1 MSVEIIHFRDADKLL
16 KSQRMEKEVRL
27 MLENLDQRL
36 HSGEGQKE
44 AVKKALA
51 EAGWREKLEA
61 LKILNDRRYSYKG
74 FRNGVALEANFS
86 YYEYLQPGLF
96 RLQLG
101 FDKGL
106 LTQGIL
112 AITGQRS
119 DKSKLGSSLELAKRE
134 VEELY
139 PTISLPV
146 TIAVFNLK

>member
-36 HSGEGQKE
+36 HSGESQKE
-44 AVKKALA
+44 AVKKALS

-61 LKILNDRRYSYKG
+61 LKILSDRRYSYKG

-86 YYEYLQPGLF
+86 FYEYLQPGLF